1 MSDEIFKEIVDAIK
15 ERTPDMLTFYNVHHK
30 EFADIHK
37 GLRHRTNYLEQIH
50 WFAAD
55 RILKVV
61 IPSPLHECAGG
72 WINQMIVVAAM
83 RGILPK
89 VWPKTMLLTSSPGS
103 KKEADLTFVPMV
115 GPDWTQKAEY
125 PSVVLESGWDES
137 MQQLH
142 RDAQLWQ
149 RGSGG
154 EVCVVIQV
162 KFYRPNDENR
172 MRAKLVLK
180 RTLPGERHVF
190 VEPYASLFATPNTTD
205 PTTHDIFPAPNNPQ
219 ENPSI
224 SFYEFYAGDCPP
236 GVNPEAGITLD
247 LASLRDIAGREMR
260 ARGSQHA

>member
-1 MSDEIFKEIVDAIK
+1 
-15 ERTPDMLTFYNVHHK
+15 
-30 EFADIHK
+30 
-37 GLRHRTNYLEQIH
+37 
-50 WFAAD
+50 
-55 RILKVV
+55 
-61 IPSPLHECAGG
+61 
-72 WINQMIVVAAM
+72 
-83 RGILPK
+83 
-89 VWPKTMLLTSSPGS
+89 
-103 KKEADLTFVPMV
+103 MV

-190 VEPYASLFATPNTTD
+190 VEPY
-205 PTTHDIFPAPNNPQ
+205 DIFPAPNNPQ

-236 GVNPEAGITLD
+236 GVNTEAGITLD

-260 ARGSQHA
+260 ACGSQHA